1 MPFSKALKQARESA
15 GMTQTELSKALG
27 VAFSTINRYENGK
40 HFPTPIVLNAIQSFF
55 TSKGIAFKYDS
66 EMEADSEHG
75 CENTQV

>member
-1 MPFSKALKQARESA
+1 MTFSKALKQARESL

-75 CENTQV
+75 HKNTQD

>member
-1 MPFSKALKQARESA
+1 MTFSKALKQARESL

>member
-1 MPFSKALKQARESA
+1 MVFSKALKQARESL
-15 GMTQTELSKALG
+15 GMTQTELSKTLG

-55 TSKGIAFKYDS
+55 GSRGIMFTFDS

-75 CENTQV
+75 CEDTQV

>member
-1 MPFSKALKQARESA
+1 MTFSKALKQARESA
-15 GMTQTELSKALG
+15 GMTQMELSKALG

>member
-1 MPFSKALKQARESA
+1 MTFSKTLKQARETL

>member
-1 MPFSKALKQARESA
+1 MTFSKALRQARESS

-55 TSKGIAFKYDS
+55 ISKGIAFKYDS
-66 EMEADSEHG
+66 EREADSEHG

>member
-1 MPFSKALKQARESA
+1 MTFSKALKQARESL

-55 TSKGIAFKYDS
+55 TTKGVAFTFDS
-66 EMEADSEHG
+66 ETEADSEHG
-75 CENTQV
+75 YENTQV